1 MAKSE
6 IYMRFRNISLIL
18 IAACVLLSKALYI
31 VYILTA
37 SDVSF
42 TGAQN
47 VLLKAVPQI
56 ARYTCAVLGVWS
68 QSAAVCAVVWGV
80 SFFGKRTAAKMS
92 LYTFALLLSGLLI
105 MFVYNLIRNSL
116 SAHQLIAAALSMC
129 AEAAFMLLLIAA
141 GVGIGRLYAGRRFNS
156 ASPRR
161 ISRFSPMKAQLASLS
176 FGFLV
181 RIADLTAFNVVPYLS
196 AVSSPSSADITGIVL
211 DYVYYAMLYAA
222 AAFLLAYATD
232 KILLSKVGRLKP
244 KVYGKAAG
252 LAVDGVIHE

>member
-116 SAHQLIAAALSMC
+116 SAQQLIAAALSMC

-196 AVSSPSSADITGIVL
+196 TVSSADITGIVL